1 MLLFSNRRTDA
12 QTNEVF
18 LTSFSP
24 GSERLSLA
32 SVQKKGKGWAFGN
45 VDDDVDDNDAA
56 HALHPLFT
64 ADKPVLVYVHGNN
77 NTPLDAVRRCALL
90 EQLYDVNVV
99 AFSWPSEGYLPDGK
113 PLPHAGDAAD
123 GDESD
128 LKSVTGS
135 NRKTASVQ
143 GKIARYHQAKTN
155 ALDSTDA
162 FARFLRMV
170 GGVRLLAN
178 RQPFSLAAHSLG
190 AHLFQY
196 TLALPGANEAA
207 GTAHNIAL
215 LAACVRASGHK
226 DWVAAVKPK
235 GQFFIAYNKGDSV
248 LFGASVADGMQT
260 KLGAEP
266 GVDRHRAPHMRYVS
280 FTNSQA
286 GLGGHRY
293 FALEKMDKRHRTLFN
308 RIFRSEADI
317 QASEYPRQVYAV
329 GCDPDMLTCYMGQ
342 PEHTGGEV

>member
-1 MLLFSNRRTDA
+1 
-12 QTNEVF
+12 
-18 LTSFSP
+18 
-24 GSERLSLA
+24 
-32 SVQKKGKGWAFGN
+32 
-45 VDDDVDDNDAA
+45 
-56 HALHPLFT
+56 
-64 ADKPVLVYVHGNN
+64 
-77 NTPLDAVRRCALL
+77 
-90 EQLYDVNVV
+90 
-99 AFSWPSEGYLPDGK
+99 
-113 PLPHAGDAAD
+113 
-123 GDESD
+123 
-128 LKSVTGS
+128 
-135 NRKTASVQ
+135 VQ

-162 FARFLRMV
+162 FARFLRML

-178 RQPFSLAAHSLG
+178 QQPFSLAAHSLG

-215 LAACVRASGHK
+215 LAACVRASGHR

-248 LFGASVADGMQT
+248 LFGASVADGLQI

-266 GVDRHRAPHMRYVS
+266 GTDRYHAAHMRYVS

-286 GLGGHRY
+286 GVGGHRY
-293 FALEKMDKRHRTLFN
+293 FALEKMGQRHRQLFN

-317 QASEYPRQVYAV
+317 QPGEYPRQVYAV
-329 GCDPDMLTCYMGQ
+329 GCDPDGLTCYMGQ